1 MFDKYT
7 TVNGIKV
14 KLNPYSEAR
23 FKKIKAI
30 NDEISEWINQNDQ
43 LTISELPNDL
53 KEKWWRAKAE
63 ILWTADNGYP
73 DGFFSDEEFESGILK
88 DSEDNFIY
96 KRLYI

>member
-14 KLNPYSEAR
+14 KLNAYSEAR
-23 FKKIKAI
+23 FKKLQAI
-30 NDEISEWINQNDQ
+30 NQEVLDFITANPDMTINDITN
-43 LTISELPNDL
+43 EN

-63 ILWTADNGYP
+63 ILWSSDVP
-73 DGFFSDEEFESGILK
+73 FPEGFFSSEEFELGLLK
-88 DSEDNFIY
+88 DSEDSFVV

>member
-14 KLNPYSEAR
+14 KLNAYSEAR
-23 FKKIKAI
+23 FKKLQAI
-30 NDEISEWINQNDQ
+30 NQEVMDFISANPEMTINDIPAEN
-43 LTISELPNDL
+43 

-63 ILWTADNGYP
+63 ILWSSDLP
-73 DGFFSDEEFESGILK
+73 FPEGFFSNENFELGLLK
-88 DSEDNFIY
+88 DTEDVFII

>member
-1 MFDKYT
+1 MFDKYI
-7 TVNGIKV
+7 TVNGIRV

-30 NDEISEWINQNDQ
+30 NDQINEWVQQNQDKNISDITDEQ
-43 LTISELPNDL
+43 
-53 KEKWWRAKAE
+53 KEEWWRAKADV
-63 ILWTADNGYP
+63 LWTP
-73 DGFFSDEEFESGILK
+73 DTPFVEGFFSNEEFEVGLLK